1 MPPVYWDCFEF
12 LSLVIE
18 RAMFRWPFLCDLAAE
33 SHTLVKTCSGAASVQ
48 EPELSGEFPL
58 GERLFSTRV
67 MAATW
72 STSQRGVDDMSD
84 YQTSGSGSR
93 GGTSGL
99 GITSMVLGILWLYWV
114 GSILAVIFGHVALS
128 QIKKDPSIGGRG
140 IAVAGVVLG
149 WIGVGILLLSIVLG
163 IGLMAAES

>member
-1 MPPVYWDCFEF
+1 
-12 LSLVIE
+12 
-18 RAMFRWPFLCDLAAE
+18 
-33 SHTLVKTCSGAASVQ
+33 
-48 EPELSGEFPL
+48 
-58 GERLFSTRV
+58 
-67 MAATW
+67 
-72 STSQRGVDDMSD
+72 MSN
-84 YQTSGSGSR
+84 YQTSGSSSR

-140 IAVAGVVLG
+140 MAVAGVVLG